1 MKIVSGVSTIALV
14 ALLAMAGDR
23 PASAADQTS
32 KEPHHRSTATRAKH
46 PAPSPGRQS
55 GSHWP
60 GRQSGE
66 RRGGEQGH
74 QGYPGI
80 PGLPGASAPVQAI
93 IGGIIGGVLRQA
105 QPVAPSGYWY
115 YCDASGR
122 YYPYV
127 ASCASGWRPVRP
139 Q

>member
-1 MKIVSGVSTIALV
+1 MKIVSEASVIALI
-14 ALLAMAGDR
+14 AFLIMAAGR
-23 PASAADQTS
+23 SAVAADQTPQ
-32 KEPHHRSTATRAKH
+32 KPHHQSTETHTRRA
-46 PAPSPGRQS
+46 APSFGRQ
-55 GSHWP
+55 P
-60 GRQSGE
+60 GHQSGGH
-66 RRGGEQGH
+66 RGEEQGRFGH
-74 QGYPGI
+74 PGA
-80 PGLPGASAPVQAI
+80 PVLPGVPAAAVPAI

-105 QPVAPSGYWY
+105 QPAAPSSTWY